1 MKLQI
6 ATLQPWVFPNN
17 SRTIES
23 DVENS
28 TSILTSIMT
37 TPKLPIFPL
46 LWIIAKMLREVV
58 NRVKWRSWFRV
69 GKSRILAPTFEG
81 SKVGSRKLPAGLPK
95 VLGTPTVQKKRN
107 EIYLYSWKCV
117 VPIQNFQVPDQNFFL
132 YRICHF
138 KLISKSKHGPFWHE
152 VFGTPTFDN
161 FWQFMGRKTLT

>member
-46 LWIIAKMLREVV
+46 VV
-58 NRVKWRSWFRV
+58 
-69 GKSRILAPTFEG
+69 EG
-81 SKVGSRKLPAGLPK
+81 EGLIGGSFARDWVRFPAL
-95 VLGTPTVQKKRN
+95 
-107 EIYLYSWKCV
+107 S
-117 VPIQNFQVPDQNFFL
+117 
-132 YRICHF
+132 
-138 KLISKSKHGPFWHE
+138 
-152 VFGTPTFDN
+152 
-161 FWQFMGRKTLT
+161 